1 MAMIRQV
8 RERDFLIDLKA
19 HPFTDVVKRQ
29 PFLLDYSK
37 TLSILVPLSWDTNV
51 ETTSTNQ

>member
-8 RERDFLIDLKA
+8 RDFLIDLKA
-19 HPFTDVVKRQ
+19 RPFTDVVKRQ

-37 TLSILVPLSWDTNV
+37 TLSILVPLSWIDTNA
-51 ETTSTNQ
+51 ETRSTNQ